1 MRNYVMSFG
10 MQEKLHYFTAGDDSH
25 ALIRALSE
33 GAEYCVRLRGW
44 KGPTKYTVMPYAAEV
59 VA

>member
-10 MQEKLHYFTAGDDSH
+10 MNEFLEYFKAPSDD
-25 ALIRALSE
+25 AARGRATEE

-44 KGPTKYTVMPYAAEV
+44 RGPIKYTVMAYIAEV